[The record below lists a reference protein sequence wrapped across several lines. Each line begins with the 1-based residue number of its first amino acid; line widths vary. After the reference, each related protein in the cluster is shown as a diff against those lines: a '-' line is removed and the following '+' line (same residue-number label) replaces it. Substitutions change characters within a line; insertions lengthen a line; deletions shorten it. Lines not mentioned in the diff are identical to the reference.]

1 MRSIFSRD
9 TVVSFE
15 LVKLRTSGMRFTAE
29 YEIVMKSGAAEVS
42 QYQIRYTQSKDER
55 ILDKRASV
63 SEETV
68 LKLLNDCRILSWDGF
83 SGAHP
88 RGVRDGTMF
97 GFEAIVNGGRVI
109 KASGSENFPK
119 CYREFMNGINQI
131 LNSEKE

>member
-97 GFEAIVNGGRVI
+97 GFEARVNGGRVI

-119 CYREFMNGINQI
+119 RYREFMNGINQI